1 MYNINLNTHAT
12 FIKIPGLPNKFLH
25 SINAE
30 TFTIDLNYQLFEN
43 GDEFYKNCNKN
54 SKKSTRKINPIF
66 CLETRILLHHR
77 SPRSIWIQIRQI
89 SVGETRISICVMR
102 VSSMPIVG
110 KIPRPESGWIRI
122 SDRQVRLPAW
132 PRVLLRTR
140 LQFPPH
146 SIFTVR
152 TPSVHLFPRV
162 SRSRGGGKRECCLLD
177 EFHEFS
183 WWRGARVVL
192 PPLPVAR
199 PTLDY
204 ALVTSKSRR
213 ERPNWNE
220 TRENWGGN
228 WGASPFESQILERI
242 FFFKWTLR

>member
-1 MYNINLNTHAT
+1 
-12 FIKIPGLPNKFLH
+12 
-25 SINAE
+25 
-30 TFTIDLNYQLFEN
+30 
-43 GDEFYKNCNKN
+43 
-54 SKKSTRKINPIF
+54 
-66 CLETRILLHHR
+66 
-77 SPRSIWIQIRQI
+77 
-89 SVGETRISICVMR
+89 MR

-162 SRSRGGGKRECCLLD
+162 SRSRGGGKRECCLLH

-228 WGASPFESQILERI
+228 WESIWESNSREDI
-242 FFFKWTLR
+242 FFQMDVKVVSFNRLFWECAQFLRCSIRYKCIGQFFEQSPGF